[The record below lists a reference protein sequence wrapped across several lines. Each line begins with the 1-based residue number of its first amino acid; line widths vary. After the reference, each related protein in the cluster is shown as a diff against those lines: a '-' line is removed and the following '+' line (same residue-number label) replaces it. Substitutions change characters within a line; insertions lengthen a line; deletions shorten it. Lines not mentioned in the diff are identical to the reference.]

1 MEHANTPSSED
12 EAYFEPFINLPPRAL
27 KDYYRVVK
35 DPMSLRKLQKITK
48 GVRGRNEATGT
59 TDLKSWAAFEETAS
73 LLWDNA
79 KYYNEEGSEIY
90 ELARELQV
98 YLTLTT
104 TRSTSDS
111 VAGILR
117 RRNQKGQ
124 GSCARAFT
132 AQDQA

>member
-1 MEHANTPSSED
+1 MDHANTPLSED

-35 DPMSLRKLQKITK
+35 DPMSLRKLQKATK
-48 GVRGRNEATGT
+48 GVHGRNEATGIS
-59 TDLKSWAAFEETAS
+59 DLKSWAAFEEAAS

-98 YLTLTT
+98 CLTLTT
-104 TRSTSDS
+104 TRSTFDKD
-111 VAGILR
+111 VGILR
-117 RRNQKGQ
+117 Q
-124 GSCARAFT
+124 
-132 AQDQA
+132 